1 MGEAGVQKAGGK
13 QQCAAS
19 LIKRKRGAASVI
31 KESATREGCKEKVQE
46 GKRKKRR
53 LVAAAGRGA
62 GGALLRVWV
71 APGRGD
77 LPVSGGFLDGD
88 PSSRSAPSLRCSSQG
103 ICSSTW
109 APDCEFRERSQ
120 LENPAPRPCPG
131 DSPRVPEA
139 FLRWVVA
146 EGPAGRGDG
155 APFRPRSE
163 VRQRKVRRG
172 STCARQSGICAC
184 GKGQQERKKSRK
196 RPRNAVLSLR

>member
-62 GGALLRVWV
+62 GGALLRVWD

-120 LENPAPRPCPG
+120 WKIRRFALAPGTRHESQKLSCGGWWPKDLQGEEMARPSG
-131 DSPRVPEA
+131 RRVRCA
-139 FLRWVVA
+139 
-146 EGPAGRGDG
+146 
-155 APFRPRSE
+155 S
-163 VRQRKVRRG
+163 VR
-172 STCARQSGICAC
+172 
-184 GKGQQERKKSRK
+184 
-196 RPRNAVLSLR
+196 